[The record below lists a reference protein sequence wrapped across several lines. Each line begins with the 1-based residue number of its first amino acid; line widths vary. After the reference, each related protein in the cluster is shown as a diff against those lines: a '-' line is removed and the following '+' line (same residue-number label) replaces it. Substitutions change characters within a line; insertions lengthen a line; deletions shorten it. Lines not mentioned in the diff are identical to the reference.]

1 MNSKKLRKI
10 ILSGYRKNTKK
21 HYETKFINNPNNR
34 NNKILIN
41 ASMNNNSINITNL
54 GINKRRLHFSLS
66 NNRCSHFRNNDLE
79 NYNNYSESLRDD
91 LIKTKEQYNEKSNEL
106 YNLKLKYNKL
116 NQFNIH
122 NLKLLHNIMNK
133 AGISNNKEDI
143 NNNLDISQILS
154 KEERETLKG
163 KHLISCFKTKL
174 LEYRNLIDKRDIEIS
189 KIRKSARINNIAK
202 LENESACKSLENM
215 NLNIEKSLLNNKILN
230 MENIVDDLNNK
241 YNRLKKSENKNMLNI
256 GDLMNKIQI
265 MSEKLIEK
273 DKLISNFVKKMRK
286 SKEDKK
292 TLENKIQEL
301 EQDINK
307 FEEDKKKCE
316 KFLKEK
322 ENYEKNEENMKRK
335 LETIKSENEK
345 LKVNLN
351 KSKDLNNEI
360 LKKYEEIREEKDKLK
375 LIKDEIK
382 KKLKDKDKEIKLLD
396 DKIKS
401 HNEKLKEE
409 IQKINLTSENF
420 KKNCIKNTDNNDEN
434 YKENQNDNY
443 KESKMENQNEN
454 ENYNIENEN
463 LKILIKMYKD
473 TEKKYTE
480 EIELLKE
487 KILKLEEKNNLF
499 NKIM

>member
-21 HYETKFINNPNNR
+21 HYETKFINNQNNR

-174 LEYRNLIDKRDIEIS
+174 LEYS
-189 KIRKSARINNIAK
+189 VRKP
-202 LENESACKSLENM
+202 LE
-215 NLNIEKSLLNNKILN
+215 
-230 MENIVDDLNNK
+230 
-241 YNRLKKSENKNMLNI
+241 R
-256 GDLMNKIQI
+256 G
-265 MSEKLIEK
+265 
-273 DKLISNFVKKMRK
+273 
-286 SKEDKK
+286 
-292 TLENKIQEL
+292 
-301 EQDINK
+301 
-307 FEEDKKKCE
+307 
-316 KFLKEK
+316 
-322 ENYEKNEENMKRK
+322 
-335 LETIKSENEK
+335 
-345 LKVNLN
+345 
-351 KSKDLNNEI
+351 
-360 LKKYEEIREEKDKLK
+360 
-375 LIKDEIK
+375 
-382 KKLKDKDKEIKLLD
+382 
-396 DKIKS
+396 
-401 HNEKLKEE
+401 
-409 IQKINLTSENF
+409 
-420 KKNCIKNTDNNDEN
+420 
-434 YKENQNDNY
+434 
-443 KESKMENQNEN
+443 
-454 ENYNIENEN
+454 
-463 LKILIKMYKD
+463 
-473 TEKKYTE
+473 
-480 EIELLKE
+480 
-487 KILKLEEKNNLF
+487 
-499 NKIM
+499 